1 MIEGEDGDVYCEV
14 ANLKGE
20 DGGFQTCERI
30 GESSVCNDLKTR
42 VLF

>member
-20 DGGFQTCERI
+20 DGGF
-30 GESSVCNDLKTR
+30 KR
-42 VLF
+42 VKGLGNPQSAMILRQEFC